1 MNITVKVFATIR
13 TVMPGET
20 RLDVADGSTIGDL
33 LDILGKTYPGLT
45 RELFSDKGVLRQ
57 FVNILQNG
65 RNIAHLQGSATLL
78 QAGDLIAIFPPAA
91 GG

>member
-20 RLDVADGSTIGDL
+20 ELDVAEGSTIGDL
-33 LDILGKTYPGLT
+33 LDILGKTYPGLLQ
-45 RELFSDKGVLRQ
+45 EIFSEKGVLRQ